1 MTVIEER
8 VAVLETKD
16 EARDKADI
24 DHAEFRKEVREK
36 LDLLL
41 ATSNEWAGVRKTF
54 VALAAIITFTSGT
67 VGFMIHEFWPHVTN
81 GKS

>member
-1 MTVIEER
+1 VTGIEER

-24 DHAEFRKEVREK
+24 DHAEFRKEVRAA
-36 LDLLL
+36 LGLLL
-41 ATSNEWAGVRKTF
+41 TRSNEWSGVRKTL
-54 VALAAIITFTSGT
+54 AAIAAIITFTSGI
-67 VGFMIHEFWPHVTN
+67 VGFALHEFWPHVIN